1 MRLRTILALAPI
13 LTLAACGGHS
23 QGGVPAVSGF
33 DDDGGSEIAAIP
45 APAGINEPFRLK
57 GLNSGQLKAVLGK
70 PIFTRRD
77 TPAEIWQYR
86 GRACT
91 LDVFLYDDKGGQ
103 SVAHYAVRSP
113 QPVNEKDC
121 FSDLTAR
128 RQEIPAS

>member
-1 MRLRTILALAPI
+1 MRLRTILALVP
-13 LTLAACGGHS
+13 LAALVACGGNP
-23 QGGVPAVSGF
+23 QADRPNLAGPNA
-33 DDDGGSEIAAIP
+33 GGSAAAALMPPSGVTEP
-45 APAGINEPFRLK
+45 ARLK
-57 GLNSGQLKAVLGK
+57 GLNPLQVKAVLGK

-91 LDVFLYDDKGGQ
+91 LDVFLYDEKGGQ

-128 RQEIPAS
+128 NQGIPTS